1 MKIFLA
7 IILLFFSFS
16 TNAGGFANELYQQ
29 ELEYQVEYLEQKIE
43 NQLPQDN
50 EDEHPRNEEFEQRLE
65 YDRKML
71 DYYQQRL
78 EQVR

>member
-1 MKIFLA
+1 MKILVA
-7 IILLFFSFS
+7 VLLLTFSPS
-16 TNAGGFANELYQQ
+16 VTAGFANDLYQK
-29 ELEYQVEYLEQKIE
+29 ELEYQVEYLEEKIE

>member
-1 MKIFLA
+1 MKIVLA
-7 IILLFFSFS
+7 IILMTFS
-16 TNAGGFANELYQQ
+16 TSTHTGIANELYQQ
-29 ELEYQVEYLEQKIE
+29 ELEYQVEYLEEKIE

-50 EDEHPRNEEFEQRLE
+50 EDEYPRDEEFEQRLE

-78 EQVR
+78 QQVR

>member
-1 MKIFLA
+1 MKILLA
-7 IILLFFSFS
+7 ILLLTFS
-16 TNAGGFANELYQQ
+16 TNARAGFANELYQQ

>member
-1 MKIFLA
+1 MKIVFV
-7 IILLFFSFS
+7 ILLMIFS
-16 TNAGGFANELYQQ
+16 TSATAGMANDLYQQ
-29 ELEYQVEYLEQKIE
+29 ELEQQVEYLEQKIE

-50 EDEHPRNEEFEQRLE
+50 EDEHPRDERYEQQLQ

-78 EQVR
+78 QQVR